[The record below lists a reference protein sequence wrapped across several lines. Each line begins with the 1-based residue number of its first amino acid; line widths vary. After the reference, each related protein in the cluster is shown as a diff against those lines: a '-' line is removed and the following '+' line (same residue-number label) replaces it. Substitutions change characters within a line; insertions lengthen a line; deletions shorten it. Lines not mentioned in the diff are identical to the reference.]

1 MIFSLNSRSKHAV
14 AKCYSGLS
22 PATPTCRNVA
32 MPTTRYLTSY
42 TPADKLKNM
51 DAVARQ
57 RTGKPW
63 PGIMPAD
70 SGAN

>member
-1 MIFSLNSRSKHAV
+1 
-14 AKCYSGLS
+14 
-22 PATPTCRNVA
+22 